1 MHPFPHHYRVRIG
14 IKPEGEVSLDSEG
27 LPQLRSLPPPEWGG
41 PGGYWAPETLLLAAL
56 GDCTMMTFRAIAK
69 ASRFE
74 WRELRPTSRENSS
87 ASTAM
92 RRFTEVTIRVRLVVP
107 PGADAGRAR
116 QLLEKSE
123 KGCPVSNSLTARKHI
138 EAEIVEAA

>member
-14 IKPEGEVSLDSEG
+14 IRPEGAVNLDADG

-41 PGGYWAPETLLLAAL
+41 PGGYWSPETLLLAAV
-56 GDCTMMTFRAIAK
+56 GDCTLLTFRAIAK

-74 WRELRPTSRENSS
+74 WREISAEVAGKLERIEGNS
-87 ASTAM
+87 
-92 RRFTEVTIRVRLVVP
+92 RFTEIVLRVRLVGP
-107 PGADAGRAR
+107 PGIDAARAR

-123 KGCPVSNSLTARKHI
+123 KGCPISNSLTAAKRV

>member
-14 IKPEGEVSLDSEG
+14 IRPDGEVCLDSEG
-27 LPQLRSLPPPEWGG
+27 LPQIRSLPPPEWGG

-69 ASRFE
+69 ASRFAWNDLSADVE
-74 WRELRPTSRENSS
+74 GKLERVEGNS
-87 ASTAM
+87 
-92 RRFTEVTIRVRLVVP
+92 RFTEITLRVRLVVP
-107 PGADAGRAR
+107 AGGDAARAR
-116 QLLEKSE
+116 QLLEKAE
-123 KGCPVSNSLTARKHI
+123 KGCPVSNSLTATKHV